1 MNDRVEKSPGDISQG
16 EISPRDIS
24 PNIGLDLVRATEAA
38 ALAAGRWAGL
48 GKPDEAESVGTR
60 AMVRILQK
68 IEMDGIVVL
77 GEAERASLGE
87 GTAIAT
93 GQRLGTGRGPAVD
106 VLAKALEGS
115 RLLAGGYPG
124 ALAAVAVAPAGSI
137 RTPPGIH
144 YMEKIIVNEEVAAAL
159 VPECLD
165 APAAWTL
172 ALVARAK
179 GKQVRDLVVFVL
191 DRPRHVDLVA
201 EIRAA
206 GAHVLLRSGGD
217 LAGAL
222 MAGLRD
228 CTVDLLMGTG
238 GVVQGLLA
246 ACAVK
251 AAGGAMLGRLSPQSP
266 EDEAVLRAEPPET
279 RRIRTVDDLVKGKIA
294 FFATTAITDGP
305 LLHGVHYRGRR
316 AESNSVI
323 MRAEIGVRRII
334 QTEHLL
340 TEEGQG
346 GPDAG

>member
-1 MNDRVEKSPGDISQG
+1 MNDQI
-16 EISPRDIS
+16 EIT
-24 PNIGLDLVRATEAA
+24 PNIGLDLARATEAA

-48 GKPDEAESVGTR
+48 GRPLDAERVATEAMIEV
-60 AMVRILQK
+60 LQK
-68 IEMDGIVVL
+68 IEMDGVVSL
-77 GEAERASLGE
+77 GEADRWGE
-87 GTAIAT
+87 GVAFAT
-93 GQRLGTGRGPAVD
+93 GQRLGAGRGPKVD
-106 VLAKALEGS
+106 LLAKALEGS

-124 ALAAVAVAPAGSI
+124 ALSAVAVAPAGAI
-137 RTPPGIH
+137 RTFPGIH
-144 YMEKIIVNEEVAAAL
+144 YMDKIIANAEVASAL

-238 GVVQGLLA
+238 GVLQGLLA
-246 ACAVK
+246 ACTVK
-251 AAGGAMLGRLSPQSP
+251 AAGGAMLGRLAPQNPDEEAQLLAAAP
-266 EDEAVLRAEPPET
+266 EFRGIRSADE
-279 RRIRTVDDLVKGKIA
+279 LVRGKIA
-294 FFATTAITDGP
+294 YFSATAITDGP
-305 LLHGVHYRGRR
+305 MLRGVRYHGRR
-316 AESNSVI
+316 AESNSII
-323 MRAEIGVRRII
+323 MRADIGVRR
-334 QTEHLL
+334 TLL
-340 TEEGQG
+340 TEHWLPE
-346 GPDAG
+346 

>member
-1 MNDRVEKSPGDISQG
+1 MNDSIDISPG
-16 EISPRDIS
+16 DIS
-24 PNIGLDLVRATEAA
+24 PNIGLDLVRATEAS
-38 ALAAGRWAGL
+38 ALAAGRWTGL
-48 GKPDEAESVGTR
+48 GRPNEAERVGTE
-60 AMVRILQK
+60 AMVRVLQR
-68 IEMDGIVVL
+68 INMDGAVVL
-77 GEAERASLGE
+77 GEAERTSLGPDV
-87 GTAIAT
+87 AIAT

-137 RTPPGIH
+137 LTPPGVH
-144 YMEKIIVNEEVAAAL
+144 YMEKIVVNQEVASAL

-179 GKQVRDLVVFVL
+179 RKQVRDLIVFVL
-191 DRPRHVDLVA
+191 DRPRHTDLVA

-228 CTVDLLMGTG
+228 CQADLLMGTG

-251 AAGGAMLGRLSPQSP
+251 AAGGAMLGRLAPQSP
-266 EDEAVLRAEPPET
+266 EEEAILRAGPPEV
-279 RRIRTVDDLVKGKIA
+279 RGIRTLDDMVKGKIA
-294 FFATTAITDGP
+294 FFSATAITDGP
-305 LLHGVHYRGRR
+305 LLHGVHYHGIR
-316 AESNSVI
+316 AESNSII
-323 MRAEIGVRRII
+323 MRAELGVRRII
-334 QTEHLL
+334 QTEHWL
-340 TEEGQG
+340 TDEGRD
-346 GPDAG
+346 GPEAPSGDKGKQR

>member
-1 MNDRVEKSPGDISQG
+1 MNSQ
-16 EISPRDIS
+16 SVIS
-24 PNIGLDLVRATEAA
+24 PNIGLDLARATEAA

-48 GKPDEAESVGTR
+48 GDPNAAERVGAEALIR
-60 AMVRILQK
+60 ALQAVE
-68 IEMDGIVVL
+68 IDGVVCL
-77 GEAERASLGE
+77 GEAERAGFGE
-87 GTAIAT
+87 GVTVAT
-93 GQRLGTGRGPAVD
+93 GQRVGAGCGPAVD
-106 VLAKALEGS
+106 VLAKPLEGS

-124 ALAAVAVAPAGSI
+124 ALAALAVAPSGAI

-144 YMEKIIVNEEVAAAL
+144 YMDKIVVNEEVVSAL

-191 DRPRHVDLVA
+191 DRPRHADLVA

-206 GAHVLLRSGGD
+206 GAHVLLRAGGD

-228 CTVDLLMGTG
+228 CTVDVLMGSG

-251 AAGGAMLGRLSPQSP
+251 AAGGAMLGRLAPQNAEEEALFRATAP
-266 EDEAVLRAEPPET
+266 EFQ
-279 RRIRTVDDLVKGKIA
+279 RIRSADELVRGQQV
-294 FFATTAITDGP
+294 FFAATAITDGP
-305 LLHGVHYRGRR
+305 LLHGVRYHGRR
-316 AESNSVI
+316 AESSSI
-323 MRAEIGVRRII
+323 ILRAEVGVRRII
-334 QTEHLL
+334 LTEHLL
-340 TEEGQG
+340 R
-346 GPDAG
+346 D